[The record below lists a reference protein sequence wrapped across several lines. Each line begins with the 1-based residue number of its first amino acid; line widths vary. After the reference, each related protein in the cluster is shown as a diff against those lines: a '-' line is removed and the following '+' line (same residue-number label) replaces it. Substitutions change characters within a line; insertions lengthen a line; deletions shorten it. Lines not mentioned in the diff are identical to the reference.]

1 MDIGEEHYPLILKC
15 EIWDYSQFIKGRE
28 KLEAKGLSEEK
39 GIALVLGMLLLL
51 VATLIGISA
60 LNTSTFDVLIS
71 GNERASVQAFYIA
84 EAGINEFMGRFRAG
98 ATNEIPDSDPSNPS
112 WKVLLAKYP
121 GKGATKIGYLSGS
134 PNSYSSLQNQL
145 DFGVEIKHKIDATN
159 QVVQYGGVPIY
170 ILKSYGFTAD
180 GGNKVLE
187 VELKKSPGYDPP
199 AALYSE
205 MPVHIHGNSTY
216 INGNDGCGSSHHKP
230 GVMTPTTTIPPVTE
244 LGNPSING
252 SPPQV
257 TLTSHPSPKTLQIK
271 EMLNY
276 VKGDADFKY
285 SYSGNQTLTGY
296 SDGWG
301 TPTSNDTSVPITY
314 TGPMNIIYFNMD
326 GNKTLKLTGGSHGA
340 GLLLIEGNL
349 EINGGFTW
357 YGVILATG
365 AVDHTGGG
373 EKNITGGI
381 MSGANATIEVDIGG
395 NSGIIYCSVVSNK
408 LKDIIP
414 PLKITRWREIF

>member
-1 MDIGEEHYPLILKC
+1 
-15 EIWDYSQFIKGRE
+15 
-28 KLEAKGLSEEK
+28 
-39 GIALVLGMLLLL
+39 MLLLL

-60 LNTSTFDVLIS
+60 LNTSIYDVLIS
-71 GNERASVQAFYIA
+71 GNERASVQAFYAA

-98 ATNEIPDSDPSNPS
+98 ATNEIHDSDPLNPN

-121 GKGATKIGYLSGS
+121 GKGATQISYLSGS
-134 PNSYSSLQNQL
+134 PNSYPSIQNQL

-170 ILKSYGFTAD
+170 ILKSYGFTTD

-187 VELKKSPGYDPP
+187 VELKKSPAYDPP

-205 MPVHIHGNSTY
+205 MPIHIHGNSTY
-216 INGNDGCGSSHHKP
+216 INGNDGCGSTHHRP
-230 GVMTPTTTIPPVTE
+230 GVMTPTTAIPPITE
-244 LGNPSING
+244 SGNPSIDG
-252 SPPQV
+252 SPPIV
-257 TLTSHPSPKTLQIK
+257 TLASNPSPSTLQIK
-271 EMLNY
+271 EMLDY

-285 SYSGNQTLTGY
+285 SYSGNQTLSGY
-296 SDGWG
+296 SENWG
-301 TPTSNDTSVPITY
+301 TPTSSDTSVPITY
-314 TGPMNIIYFNMD
+314 TGPMNIIYFNMN
-326 GNKTLKLTGGSHGA
+326 GNKTLTLAGEAHGA

-365 AVDHTGGG
+365 AVNHKGSGQ
-373 EKNITGGI
+373 KNITGGI
-381 MSGANATIEVDIGG
+381 LSGANTTIEVDIGE
-395 NSGIIYCSVVSNK
+395 NSGILYCSVVSLK

>member
-1 MDIGEEHYPLILKC
+1 LGT
-15 EIWDYSQFIKGRE
+15 
-28 KLEAKGLSEEK
+28 KGLNEEK
-39 GIALVLGMLLLL
+39 GIAVVLGMLLLL

-98 ATNEIPDSDPSNPS
+98 ATNEIPDSDPSNPN

-170 ILKSYGFTAD
+170 LLKSYGFTSD
-180 GGNKVLE
+180 GGNKTLE
-187 VELKKSPGYDPP
+187 VELKKSSDYDPP
-199 AALYSE
+199 AALYSK
-205 MPVHIHGNSTY
+205 MPVHIHGSSTY
-216 INGNDGCGSSHHKP
+216 INGNDGCGSTHHKP
-230 GVMTPTTTIPPVTE
+230 GIITPTTTLPPITE
-244 LGNPSING
+244 SGNPSING
-252 SPPQV
+252 SPPKV
-257 TLTSHPSPKTLQIK
+257 TLTSNPPLTALPIK
-271 EMLNY
+271 EMSDY
-276 VKGDADFKY
+276 VKGDANFKY
-285 SYSGNQTLTGY
+285 SYSGDQILTGY
-296 SDGWG
+296 SDVWG

-314 TGPMNIIYFNMD
+314 TGPMNIIYFNMNGD
-326 GNKTLKLTGGSHGA
+326 KTLKLTGGSRGA

-357 YGVILATG
+357 YGVILVTG
-365 AVDHTGGG
+365 AINYTGGG

-381 MSGANATIEVDIGG
+381 LSGGNATIEVDVGG
-395 NSGIIYCSVVSNK
+395 NAGIIYCSVVSNK

-414 PLKITRWREIF
+414 PLKVTRWREIF